1 MTQPFL
7 GLALGGGG
15 ARGAAHIGV
24 LQELHRAGIKIDA
37 VAGAS
42 AGSLI
47 GALYAYSLDPFWIE
61 EQFRKNM
68 ALNPFTNAASKR
80 FLNGRKPGSVLDQ
93 IAKKVSDH
101 FQMMMSL
108 NRKSIIKRQLL
119 QDAISFLL
127 PATTFDDL
135 KIPLKVVSTDLE
147 SCEDI
152 IHDRGNLVEALV
164 QSCSIPGFVAPTE
177 QDNRVI
183 VDGGVGMPIPVPVL
197 KENCAF
203 TLAVDI
209 SQYTL
214 EKLGKT
220 TMISIT
226 QRAEIITSNRLKAKL
241 AQEADFVIRPDTL
254 GIHWSDFDQFDVLMD
269 QGKLAVKGSLQPLK
283 KMINQKQTVSN
294 GMKEWLS

>member
-24 LQELHRAGIKIDA
+24 LQELHQAGIKIDA

-47 GALYAYSLDPFWIE
+47 GAMYAYSLDPFWIE

-68 ALNPFTNAASKR
+68 ALNPFTNVGPKR
-80 FLNGRKPGSVLDQ
+80 FLNGRNPGSVLDQ
-93 IAKKVSDH
+93 IAKKVYDH
-101 FQMMMSL
+101 FQMMISL

-152 IHDRGNLVEALV
+152 IHERGDLVEALV

-197 KENCAF
+197 KEDCVL
-203 TLAVDI
+203 TVAVDI

-220 TMISIT
+220 NMISIT
-226 QRAEIITSNRLKAKL
+226 QRAEIITSNRLKSKL
-241 AQEADFVIRPDTL
+241 AQDADFVIQPDTL
-254 GIHWSDFDQFDVLMD
+254 GIHWSDFGQFDALLEK
-269 QGKLAVKGSLQPLK
+269 GKQAVSGSIKQLK
-283 KMINQKQTVSN
+283 TIINKKHPVSD
-294 GMKEWLS
+294 GMKELLS

>member
-24 LQELHRAGIKIDA
+24 LQELNRAGIKIDA

-47 GALYAYSLDPFWIE
+47 GAMYAYSLDPFWIE

-68 ALNPFTNAASKR
+68 ALNPFTAVASKR
-80 FLNGRKPGSVLDQ
+80 FLNGQNPNSVLDQ

-127 PATTFDDL
+127 PATTFEDL
-135 KIPLKVVSTDLE
+135 RIPLKVVSTDLE

-152 IHDRGNLVEALV
+152 IHESGDLVEALV
-164 QSCSIPGFVAPTE
+164 QSCSIPGFVSPTE
-177 QDNRVI
+177 HDNRVI

-197 KENCAF
+197 KEDCVF
-203 TLAVDI
+203 TVAVDI

-220 TMISIT
+220 NMISIT

-241 AQEADFVIRPDTL
+241 AQEADFVIQPDTL
-254 GIHWSDFDQFDVLMD
+254 GIHWSDFGQFDALMD
-269 QGKLAVKGSLQPLK
+269 KGKLAVSGSIQELK
-283 KMINQKQTVSN
+283 TIINKKQTVLD
-294 GMKEWLS
+294 GEKEWLS

>member
-24 LQELHRAGIKIDA
+24 LQELHQAGIKIDA

-47 GALYAYSLDPFWIE
+47 GAMYAYSLDPFWIE

-68 ALNPFTNAASKR
+68 ALNPFTNVGPKR
-80 FLNGRKPGSVLDQ
+80 FLNGRNPGSVLDQ
-93 IAKKVSDH
+93 IAKKVYDH

-152 IHDRGNLVEALV
+152 IHERGDLVEALV

-197 KENCAF
+197 KEDCVL
-203 TLAVDI
+203 TVAVDI

-220 TMISIT
+220 NMISIT
-226 QRAEIITSNRLKAKL
+226 QRAEIITSNRLKSKL
-241 AQEADFVIRPDTL
+241 AQDADFVIQPDTL
-254 GIHWSDFDQFDVLMD
+254 GIHWSDFGQFDALMEK
-269 QGKLAVKGSLQPLK
+269 GKQAVSGSIQQLK
-283 KMINQKQTVSN
+283 TIINKKHPVSD
-294 GMKEWLS
+294 GMKELLS

>member
-24 LQELHRAGIKIDA
+24 LQELHQAGIKIDA

-47 GALYAYSLDPFWIE
+47 GAMYAYSLDPFWIE

-68 ALNPFTNAASKR
+68 ALNPFTNVGPKR
-80 FLNGRKPGSVLDQ
+80 FLNGRNPGSVLDQ
-93 IAKKVSDH
+93 IAKKVYDH

-119 QDAISFLL
+119 QDAISFLM

-147 SCEDI
+147 TCEDI
-152 IHDRGNLVEALV
+152 IHERGDLVEALV

-197 KENCAF
+197 KEDCVL
-203 TLAVDI
+203 TVAVDI

-220 TMISIT
+220 NMISIT
-226 QRAEIITSNRLKAKL
+226 QRAEIITSNRLKSKL
-241 AQEADFVIRPDTL
+241 AQDADFVIQPDTL
-254 GIHWSDFDQFDVLMD
+254 GIHWSDFGQFDALMEK
-269 QGKLAVKGSLQPLK
+269 GKQAVSGSIQQLK
-283 KMINQKQTVSN
+283 TIINKKHPVSD
-294 GMKEWLS
+294 GMKELLS

>member
-24 LQELHRAGIKIDA
+24 LQQLHRDGIKIDA

-47 GALYAYSLDPFWIE
+47 GAMYAYSLDPFWIE

-68 ALNPFTNAASKR
+68 ALNPFTAASKR
-80 FLNGRKPGSVLDQ
+80 FLNGRNPGSILDQ

-152 IHDRGNLVEALV
+152 IHDKGDLVEALV

-197 KENCAF
+197 KEDCVF
-203 TLAVDI
+203 TVAVDI

-220 TMISIT
+220 NMISIT
-226 QRAEIITSNRLKAKL
+226 QRADIITSNRLKAKL
-241 AQEADFVIRPDTL
+241 AQEADFVIQPDTL
-254 GIHWSDFDQFDVLMD
+254 GIHWSDFGQFDALMEK
-269 QGKLAVKGSLQPLK
+269 GELAVSGSIQQLK
-283 KMINQKQTVSN
+283 TIINKKQTVLD
-294 GMKEWLS
+294 GEKEWLS

>member
-24 LQELHRAGIKIDA
+24 LQQLHRDGIKIDA

-47 GALYAYSLDPFWIE
+47 GAMYAYSLDPFWIE

-68 ALNPFTNAASKR
+68 ALNPFTVASKR
-80 FLNGRKPGSVLDQ
+80 FLNGRSPGSVLDQ

-135 KIPLKVVSTDLE
+135 RIPLKVVSTDLE

-152 IHDRGNLVEALV
+152 IHDRGDLVEALV

-197 KENCAF
+197 KEDCVF
-203 TLAVDI
+203 TVAVDI

-220 TMISIT
+220 NMISIT

-241 AQEADFVIRPDTL
+241 AQEADFVIQPDTL
-254 GIHWSDFDQFDVLMD
+254 GTHWSDFGQFDALRE
-269 QGKLAVKGSLQPLK
+269 QGELAVDDSIQQLK
-283 KMINQKQTVSN
+283 TIINKKQTVLD
-294 GMKEWLS
+294 GEKEWLS

>member
-47 GALYAYSLDPFWIE
+47 GAMYAYSLDPFWIE

-93 IAKKVSDH
+93 LAKKVSDH
-101 FQMMMSL
+101 FQMMMSV

-152 IHDRGNLVEALV
+152 IHDRGDLVEALV

-177 QDNRVI
+177 QENRII

-197 KENCAF
+197 KEDCVF
-203 TLAVDI
+203 TVAVDI

-214 EKLGKT
+214 EKLEK
-220 TMISIT
+220 
-226 QRAEIITSNRLKAKL
+226 
-241 AQEADFVIRPDTL
+241 
-254 GIHWSDFDQFDVLMD
+254 
-269 QGKLAVKGSLQPLK
+269 
-283 KMINQKQTVSN
+283 
-294 GMKEWLS
+294 

>member
-15 ARGAAHIGV
+15 ARGVAHIGV
-24 LQELHRAGIKIDA
+24 LQELHQAGIKIDA

-47 GALYAYSLDPFWIE
+47 GAMYAYSLDPFWIE

-68 ALNPFTNAASKR
+68 ALNPFTNVGPKR
-80 FLNGRKPGSVLDQ
+80 FLNGRNPGSVLDQ
-93 IAKKVSDH
+93 IAKKVYDH
-101 FQMMMSL
+101 FQMMISL

-152 IHDRGNLVEALV
+152 IHERGDLVEALV

-197 KENCAF
+197 KEDCVL
-203 TLAVDI
+203 TVAVDI

-220 TMISIT
+220 NMISIT
-226 QRAEIITSNRLKAKL
+226 QRAEIITSNRLKSKL
-241 AQEADFVIRPDTL
+241 AKDADFVIQPDTL
-254 GIHWSDFDQFDVLMD
+254 GIHWSDFGQFDALIEK
-269 QGKLAVKGSLQPLK
+269 GKLAVDDSIQQLK
-283 KMINQKQTVSN
+283 TIINKKHPVSD
-294 GMKEWLS
+294 GMKELLS

>member
-24 LQELHRAGIKIDA
+24 LQELHQAGIKIDA

-47 GALYAYSLDPFWIE
+47 GAMYAYSLDPFWIE

-68 ALNPFTNAASKR
+68 ALNPFTVASKR
-80 FLNGRKPGSVLDQ
+80 FLNGRSPGSVLDQ

-127 PATTFDDL
+127 PATTFEDL
-135 KIPLKVVSTDLE
+135 RIPLKVVSTDLE

-152 IHDRGNLVEALV
+152 IHERGDLVEALV

-197 KENCAF
+197 KEDCAF
-203 TLAVDI
+203 TVAVDI

-220 TMISIT
+220 NMISIK

-241 AQEADFVIRPDTL
+241 AQEADFVIQPDTL
-254 GIHWSDFDQFDVLMD
+254 GTHWSDFGQFDALME
-269 QGKLAVKGSLQPLK
+269 QGELAVDDSIQQLK
-283 KMINQKQTVSN
+283 TIINKKQTVLD
-294 GMKEWLS
+294 GEKEWLS

>member
-24 LQELHRAGIKIDA
+24 LQQLHRAGIKIDA

-47 GALYAYSLDPFWIE
+47 GAMYAYSLDPFWIE

-68 ALNPFTNAASKR
+68 ALNPFTNVASKR
-80 FLNGRKPGSVLDQ
+80 FLNGRSPGSVLHK
-93 IAKKVSDH
+93 ITKKVSDH

-127 PATTFDDL
+127 PVTTFDDL

-152 IHDRGNLVEALV
+152 IHDRGDLVEALA

-197 KENCAF
+197 KEDCVF
-203 TLAVDI
+203 TVAVDI

-220 TMISIT
+220 NMISIT
-226 QRAEIITSNRLKAKL
+226 QRAETITSNRLKAKL
-241 AQEADFVIRPDTL
+241 AQDADFVIQPDTL
-254 GIHWSDFDQFDVLMD
+254 GIHWSDFGQFDTLLD
-269 QGKLAVKGSLQPLK
+269 KGKLAVSGSIQQLK
-283 KMINQKQTVSN
+283 TIINKKQTVLD
-294 GMKEWLS
+294 GEKEWLS

>member
-1 MTQPFL
+1 
-7 GLALGGGG
+7 
-15 ARGAAHIGV
+15 
-24 LQELHRAGIKIDA
+24 
-37 VAGAS
+37 
-42 AGSLI
+42 
-47 GALYAYSLDPFWIE
+47 
-61 EQFRKNM
+61 
-68 ALNPFTNAASKR
+68 
-80 FLNGRKPGSVLDQ
+80 
-93 IAKKVSDH
+93 
-101 FQMMMSL
+101 MSL

-152 IHDRGNLVEALV
+152 IHDRGDLVEALV
-164 QSCSIPGFVAPTE
+164 QSCSIPGFVEPTE
-177 QDNRVI
+177 QANRII

-254 GIHWSDFDQFDVLMD
+254 GIHWSDFEQFDVLME
-269 QGKLAVKGSLQPLK
+269 QGKLAVEGSIQPLK
-283 KMINQKQTVSN
+283 KMINQKPTVSDGN
-294 GMKEWLS
+294 KEWLS

>member
-24 LQELHRAGIKIDA
+24 LQELHQAGIKIDA

-47 GALYAYSLDPFWIE
+47 GAMYAYSLDPFWIE

-68 ALNPFTNAASKR
+68 ALNPFTAASKR

-152 IHDRGNLVEALV
+152 IHDRGDLVEALV

-177 QDNRVI
+177 QDNRII

-197 KENCAF
+197 KEDCVF
-203 TLAVDI
+203 TVAVDI

-214 EKLGKT
+214 KKLEKK

-241 AQEADFVIRPDTL
+241 AQEADFVIQPDTL
-254 GIHWSDFDQFDVLMD
+254 GIHWSDFGQFDTLMEK
-269 QGKLAVKGSLQPLK
+269 GELAVSGSIQQLK
-283 KMINQKQTVSN
+283 TIINKKQTVLD
-294 GMKEWLS
+294 GEKEWLS

>member
-47 GALYAYSLDPFWIE
+47 GAMYAYSLDPFWIE
-61 EQFRKNM
+61 EQFRKNT
-68 ALNPFTNAASKR
+68 ALNPFMSASKR
-80 FLNGRKPGSVLDQ
+80 FLNGRNPDSLLDQ
-93 IAKKVSDH
+93 ITKKVSDH

-127 PATTFDDL
+127 PATTFEDL
-135 KIPLKVVSTDLE
+135 RIPLKVVSTDLE

-152 IHDRGNLVEALV
+152 IHESGDLVEALV
-164 QSCSIPGFVAPTE
+164 QSCSIPGFVSPTE
-177 QDNRVI
+177 HDNRVI

-197 KENCAF
+197 KED
-203 TLAVDI
+203 L
-209 SQYTL
+209 SL
-214 EKLGKT
+214 
-220 TMISIT
+220 
-226 QRAEIITSNRLKAKL
+226 
-241 AQEADFVIRPDTL
+241 
-254 GIHWSDFDQFDVLMD
+254 IH
-269 QGKLAVKGSLQPLK
+269 
-283 KMINQKQTVSN
+283 I
-294 GMKEWLS
+294 

>member
-1 MTQPFL
+1 
-7 GLALGGGG
+7 
-15 ARGAAHIGV
+15 
-24 LQELHRAGIKIDA
+24 
-37 VAGAS
+37 
-42 AGSLI
+42 
-47 GALYAYSLDPFWIE
+47 
-61 EQFRKNM
+61 
-68 ALNPFTNAASKR
+68 
-80 FLNGRKPGSVLDQ
+80 
-93 IAKKVSDH
+93 
-101 FQMMMSL
+101 MSL

-152 IHDRGNLVEALV
+152 IHDRGDLVEALV
-164 QSCSIPGFVAPTE
+164 QSCSIPGFVEPTE
-177 QDNRVI
+177 QDSRVI

-254 GIHWSDFDQFDVLMD
+254 GIHWSDFEQFDVLME
-269 QGKLAVKGSLQPLK
+269 QGKLAVEGSIQPLK
-283 KMINQKQTVSN
+283 KMINQKPTVSDGN
-294 GMKEWLS
+294 KEWLS